1 MSGTSGVGVERR
13 SGCGS
18 GWGCGCGGSILA
30 GVGGAA
36 GVGDAI
42 VVVVSGIALG
52 VVRSVVCSAVR
63 SVGSPS
69 FPQVLIRMISTM
81 RPNRTKMMLR
91 TVCLSGRSGD
101 VPGGTARSGRCG
113 APQLGQKLAVGRI
126 SVPQFSQKRLP
137 SDKQRSLLPGG
148 LLTAPNTRHTCRL
161 GQLDVR
167 YGPIPDDCGPA
178 QAGASVVRGQPRSG
192 TACCPS
198 PGATLT
204 RRSRR
209 SRPGGTLARR
219 TGW

>member
-1 MSGTSGVGVERR
+1 MRRFNLGGGRRGSRGWGSNRR
-13 SGCGS
+13 SRLRYRLGS
-18 GWGCGCGGSILA
+18 SSLSRLLC
-30 GVGGAA
+30 
-36 GVGDAI
+36 
-42 VVVVSGIALG
+42 
-52 VVRSVVCSAVR
+52 R
-63 SVGSPS
+63 SVGRLSIVPASPYRR
-69 FPQVLIRMISTM
+69 IRTM

-91 TVCLSGRSGD
+91 TVCLSDRSGD

-178 QAGASVVRGQPRSG
+178 QAGVSVVRV
-192 TACCPS
+192 S
-198 PGATLT
+198 PGPVPLAAQARGLPLKDAVEDPGLAVPW
-204 RRSRR
+204 
-209 SRPGGTLARR
+209 PGGLGGDHIVP
-219 TGW
+219 TGESALSILPVRLYA